1 MEQSTVFP
9 GESKAMR
16 EELQTRLGITDAQL
30 AEFCQS
36 WKIAELSLFGS
47 VLRDDFGPDSD
58 IDLLVTYGPAP
69 RRSLI
74 DHMKLEK
81 ELQNLLG
88 RKIDLVSRRGVEHSG
103 NWLLKRIILESAE
116 PIYESE

>member
-1 MEQSTVFP
+1 
-9 GESKAMR
+9 
-16 EELQTRLGITDAQL
+16 
-30 AEFCQS
+30 
-36 WKIAELSLFGS
+36 
-47 VLRDDFGPDSD
+47 
-58 IDLLVTYGPAP
+58 
-69 RRSLI
+69 
-74 DHMKLEK
+74 MKLEK